1 MEANKMIH
9 ASTPSRG
16 ARLRAI
22 FSSPETTL
30 VPFGSMPY
38 EAIMAEKLGFSAFQI
53 SGAATSSLYGYPD
66 AGFLTMTEMVDHAR
80 RVARVVDIPVFCDA
94 DAGYGGMINM
104 ARATSEFIGAG
115 VAGIHIED
123 QEEPKKSGAAAGRRL
138 VSDAEAIGRLTAAT
152 DMRDRLDPDFAIV
165 ARTDARGAAGGSLK
179 EAIRRGQL
187 YREETGADVIFYEGL
202 ASWDECR
209 EALAATEGP
218 AFCIASSATAGPTP
232 PVAELSA
239 MKQSINILRFAFP
252 LSMYASWRLLSDVQ
266 RTGELAP
273 VDRAFEEMDPNFD
286 RNAFLVYSYDEVRQL
301 EEKYTPDGARRD
313 YLKSS
318 GFGSATPR

>member
-1 MEANKMIH
+1 MIEPKT
-9 ASTPSRG
+9 SSRG
-16 ARLRAI
+16 ALLRGV
-22 FSSPETTL
+22 FSSPGTSL

-38 EAIMAEKLGFSAFQI
+38 EAIMAERLGFAAFQI

-80 RVARVVDIPVFCDA
+80 RVAQVVNIPVFCDA
-94 DAGYGGMINM
+94 DAGYGGVVNM
-104 ARATSEFIGAG
+104 TRATAEFICAG

-138 VSDAEAIGRLTAAT
+138 VSDGEAIGRIKAAT
-152 DMRDRLDPDFAIV
+152 GMRDRLDRDFVIV

-179 EAIRRGQL
+179 EAIRRGRL
-187 YREETGADVIFYEGL
+187 YRQETDADVIFYEGL

-232 PVAELSA
+232 PVAQLSA
-239 MKQSINILRFAFP
+239 MGQSINILRFAFP
-252 LSMYASWRLLSDVQ
+252 LSTYASWRVLSEVK

-273 VDRAFEEMDPNFD
+273 VDRAFEVMDPAFD
-286 RNAFLVYSYDEVRQL
+286 RNAYLAWSYDEVRQL
-301 EEKYTPDGARRD
+301 EEAYLPLHVRRD
-313 YLKSS
+313 YETSS
-318 GFGSATPR
+318 GFGAE